1 MADAAAAESRA
12 DADADGPTPDSADD
26 FEFCILSSGGI
37 VPAGKGAGTDMCV
50 ADELFCQGKL
60 LPLRASSGAAAD
72 GASVAA
78 LPRSESAASTV
89 GLVSRSGSRS
99 ASSSGSSSGCVSRSQ
114 SSKSASSDQ
123 GAAAA
128 PPRRSVSSS
137 VFYAHPSPSPQLRS
151 ARPRRSTGSA
161 AQPPAAAWA
170 LFRLGV
176 VGVPDVYPPPP
187 RPAADAKVA
196 AAAARGGGSRSAR
209 FEQVATAVDRKLGLA
224 ALFGDGLGCKCS
236 PDVIEPVR
244 TLEAAKRGRK
254 KDGAKSGGHGVAV
267 RRSRILDWLEELSI
281 VKEKK

>member
-1 MADAAAAESRA
+1 
-12 DADADGPTPDSADD
+12 
-26 FEFCILSSGGI
+26 
-37 VPAGKGAGTDMCV
+37 
-50 ADELFCQGKL
+50 
-60 LPLRASSGAAAD
+60 
-72 GASVAA
+72 
-78 LPRSESAASTV
+78 
-89 GLVSRSGSRS
+89 
-99 ASSSGSSSGCVSRSQ
+99 
-114 SSKSASSDQ
+114 
-123 GAAAA
+123 
-128 PPRRSVSSS
+128 

-161 AQPPAAAWA
+161 AQPTAAAWG

-187 RPAADAKVA
+187 RPAADAKL

-224 ALFGDGLGCKCS
+224 ALFGDSLGCKCS